1 MSEFEDKLQ
10 SILGNPEAMSQIMS
24 IAQSI
29 TGNSHDSESPS
40 PSEEEFDP
48 PAPENQAAGDVFS
61 ALGNLDPRLVQM
73 GMRLLSEY
81 NSTDDRKVALLT
93 ALQPFVREER
103 YAKVDKAIQ
112 IAKLAHVIRVALDV
126 FRKGDGD
133 HV

>member
-10 SILGNPEAMSQIMS
+10 SILGNPEAMGQIMS

-29 TGNSHDSESPS
+29 TGNSNDSDASAQ
-40 PSEEEFDP
+40 EEPDP
-48 PAPENQAAGDVFS
+48 PASAGPAAGDALS
-61 ALGNLDPRLVQM
+61 MLGNLDPRLVQM

-81 NSTDDRKVALLT
+81 NSNDDRKVALLT

-112 IAKLAHVIRVALDV
+112 IAKLAHIIRVALDT
-126 FRKGDGD
+126 FRQGDGD
-133 HV
+133 DV

>member
-29 TGNSHDSESPS
+29 TGNSGDSGAAA
-40 PSEEEFDP
+40 EEE
-48 PAPENQAAGDVFS
+48 PAPPPSENQAAGDPFS
-61 ALGNLDPRLVQM
+61 MLGNLDPRLVQM

-112 IAKLAHVIRVALDV
+112 IAKIAHIIRVALDV

-133 HV
+133 SV

>member
-10 SILGNPEAMSQIMS
+10 SILGNPEAMGQIMS

-29 TGNSHDSESPS
+29 TGNSNESGAS
-40 PSEEEFDP
+40 SEED
-48 PAPENQAAGDVFS
+48 PAPPESSDPAAGDALS
-61 ALGNLDPRLVQM
+61 MLGNLDPRLVRM

-81 NSTDDRKVALLT
+81 NSSDDRKVALLT

-112 IAKLAHVIRVALDV
+112 IAKLAHIIRVALDT

-133 HV
+133 DV